1 MKFKRT
7 VLLLTVVVTMGLL
20 LGTSAAQATEVIL
33 DGDGNV
39 LQILDLPI
47 DDGGKT
53 TVYDVDFIYDTAEV
67 VYGPDLEFDFPPP
80 GELILVALRAVNN
93 ALNNNDPTPVGAGPQ
108 GTIDYFIGHFEEKII
123 GIVVAAGK
131 I

>member
-7 VLLLTVVVTMGLL
+7 VLLATFVVTMGLL

-53 TVYDVDFIYDTAEV
+53 TVYDVDFI
-67 VYGPDLEFDFPPP
+67 
-80 GELILVALRAVNN
+80 
-93 ALNNNDPTPVGAGPQ
+93 
-108 GTIDYFIGHFEEKII
+108 
-123 GIVVAAGK
+123 
-131 I
+131 